1 MAHPFAE
8 HRQHVVE
15 KERAHHIS
23 KGHKHRASGGKVRH
37 DDEAEDRALF
47 SKMIK
52 EHDRE
57 MEGHKGKHRR
67 DRVKRAHGG
76 KVGKKGKGATHVNV
90 IVGGQHANPPAA
102 PMMPP
107 MGAAPAGPPPV
118 PPGGM
123 GAPAPGAG
131 PMLPPGLPPR
141 AKGGRIEAPEH
152 DATTYRAKGGKV
164 KSGPAWEEGLKHGTQ
179 VSHRKAKAIDIE
191 NMDRPKPITYA
202 KGGKACRARGGR
214 IESDY
219 KVDKATRLPGGGGG
233 GAGRLSKIGKYGYG
247 KPMHEVDGAD

>member
-1 MAHPFAE
+1 MHPFNA
-8 HRQHVVE
+8 HRQHHVE
-15 KERAHHIS
+15 KERVSHIA
-23 KGHKHRASGGKVRH
+23 KGHKQRAHGGKVH
-37 DDEAEDRALF
+37 SDEAADRKLF
-47 SKMIK
+47 KSMIA

-76 KVGKKGKGATHVNV
+76 KVKGKSKGHTSVNV
-90 IVGGQHANPPAA
+90 IVGGQHAQPPAP

-107 MGAAPAGPPPV
+107 VGAGGPPPM

-131 PMLPPGLPPR
+131 PMPPGLPPR
-141 AKGGRIEAPEH
+141 ARGGRLEAPEH

-164 KSGPAWEEGLKHGTQ
+164 KSGPAWEEGVKNGTQ

-191 NMDRPKPITYA
+191 NMDRPKPISYA
-202 KGGKACRARGGR
+202 KGGKACRARGGK
-214 IESDY
+214 IESNA
-219 KVDKATRLPGGGGG
+219 KVDSATKMPGGGGG
-233 GAGRLSKIGKYGYG
+233 GAGRLSKMKKYGYG
-247 KPMHEVDGAD
+247 SPMKGENEAR